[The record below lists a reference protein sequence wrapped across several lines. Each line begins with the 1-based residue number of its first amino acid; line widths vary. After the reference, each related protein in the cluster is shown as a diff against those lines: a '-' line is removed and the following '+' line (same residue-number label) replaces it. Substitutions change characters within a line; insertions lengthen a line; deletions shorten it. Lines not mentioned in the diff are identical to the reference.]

1 MLSKVMFAGDV
12 QAIANTVRL
21 ATNQNTR
28 KGNICHVHYSKKY
41 INDGVLINLAKDGI
55 QVRFR

>member
-1 MLSKVMFAGDV
+1 MFAGDV
-12 QAIANTVRL
+12 QAIANTVCL

-41 INDGVLINLAKDGI
+41 DGILINLAKDDI

>member
-1 MLSKVMFAGDV
+1 MFAGDV

-41 INDGVLINLAKDGI
+41 INDGVLINLAKDDI